1 MAGFLR
7 SNSLISSAIFRVSAR
22 SHAPAA
28 RPSAV
33 FTRFFATAHEHDDA
47 EEMQKWRNISIAA
60 IIACTALAIYNFS
73 GEQHHEASEH
83 PIEYSYL
90 HIRNKEFPW
99 GPNGLFEYKEH
110 WRVADLWHPYPSA
123 LDALEWISSCFGA
136 LSVLKDS
143 ALDRFMNK
151 SSELWQFNGFAKTLW
166 ISKFHMQLFH

>member
-47 EEMQKWRNISIAA
+47 GRSTNNFHSPSFPHRGFSKFCSFKNASLLFFLLRWWSVDVGKWGNNGFFVMRGAAAEEMQKWRNISIAA

-83 PIEYSYL
+83 PIVLLQHSY
-90 HIRNKEFPW
+90 N
-99 GPNGLFEYKEH
+99 
-110 WRVADLWHPYPSA
+110 
-123 LDALEWISSCFGA
+123 LDFW
-136 LSVLKDS
+136 
-143 ALDRFMNK
+143 
-151 SSELWQFNGFAKTLW
+151 
-166 ISKFHMQLFH
+166 KFS